1 MGKSINYL
9 EVFMDKEKLFK
20 DICDAVVNMEDEETE
35 ALCRK
40 SLELGI
46 PAFETITQGLVA
58 GMDAVG
64 KMYQEGEYFLPEILI
79 CSDAMNAG
87 LDILKPHLDRNILDR
102 EVKII
107 IGVVE
112 GDTHDIGKNIV
123 KIMMESAGFNVIDLG
138 RDVKLDRF
146 VEKAEEVEANVICMS
161 TLMTTTMPGMKTVI
175 ENLKGKNVRDKYT
188 VMIGGGPVSQKF
200 ADSIGADIYTSDA
213 NSAVRRL
220 KEVLGYEG

>member
-1 MGKSINYL
+1 
-9 EVFMDKEKLFK
+9 MDKEKLFK

-35 ALCRK
+35 ALCSQ

-58 GMDAVG
+58 GMDTVG

-87 LDILKPHLDRNILDR
+87 LDILKPHLDRNILDK
-102 EVKII
+102 EVKIV

-146 VEKAEEVEANVICMS
+146 VEKAEEVEADVICMS

-175 ENLKGKNVRDKYT
+175 ENLKGKNIRDKYT

-200 ADSIGADIYTSDA
+200 AHSIGADIYTSDA